1 MSGNLTDVAES
12 LALNYLTVN
21 TNVAPST
28 GLQLRLMTANGSD
41 SAAGTEV
48 TGGSYAG
55 QNITLSASSGG
66 SACSNGSDI
75 TFTGMPA
82 CTVVGMELWDR
93 GGTPRRLWYGA
104 ATASKAVNAGDDYKV
119 AAGDLSVSMD

>member
-12 LALNYLTVN
+12 IVLNYLTLN
-21 TNVAPST
+21 TVTAPST
-28 GLQLRLMTANGSD
+28 GVQLRLMTANGSD

-66 SACSNGSDI
+66 SACTNGSDI

-82 CTVVGMELWDR
+82 CTVVGFELWDR
-93 GGTPRRLWYGA
+93 GGVPRRFWFGP

-119 AAGDLSVSMD
+119 AAGDLSVSLD